1 VCVGEGVR
9 VFFCFVP
16 VICKEVKEI
25 LSRDY
30 PREGTEVGHQGTKN
44 ILLFTVEKTKTKTVT
59 PSMWSQFSSLILK

>member
-1 VCVGEGVR
+1 MCVGEGVR

-44 ILLFTVEKTKTKTVT
+44 ILLLQLMAQQRNFTV
-59 PSMWSQFSSLILK
+59 LIQ

>member
-1 VCVGEGVR
+1 MCVGEGVR

-44 ILLFTVEKTKTKTVT
+44 ILQFLFLFF
-59 PSMWSQFSSLILK
+59 QQ